1 MNPARMDGTLNK
13 SETGTID
20 TAIVMASSG
29 VFDLTGGSDDSAVGA
44 LTRVGGMT
52 LFQRTV
58 FTLQHAGIS
67 HILTLAGQ
75 EEQPLRSLLDGD
87 HRIHATI
94 RWLPIREFPPSDPE
108 TWAILGNE
116 IKGSCLILGCHM
128 VFSPSLI
135 ESLREGGREGRAVVA
150 VGRPGESGWSGNP
163 GVVTRADP
171 HTGGPVAR
179 VVFCDRESS
188 RMEPVGFEEGKGFAR
203 AADLVVLPA
212 RLLGI
217 SGSWRTPETSPVRL
231 ALEQAAAEGVVQTL
245 SASSHGYQD
254 ARGAGG
260 LHKAER
266 TLFRSLQSVKGTL
279 DGFIDRCVNRRVSG
293 PLSRLFMK
301 LGLSPNTITLLSL
314 VLGLMGAACFAMGS
328 YRSGILGAL
337 LFQLAVIM
345 DCCDG
350 EVARITFAE
359 SRLGQEL
366 DLVSDNIVHVA
377 VFAGIAWGTY
387 EQSPVHSGYLPLLLG
402 AIAVVSTGFSL
413 WCVNRVKALKANALS
428 WRRLRQ
434 VYRTR
439 FEFIL
444 GRVANRDFS
453 IVVLVCAC
461 LGVLPWFLWLVAA
474 GTGFFAGMMAWSLYR
489 ASSFHRS

>member
-1 MNPARMDGTLNK
+1 MDGTLNK
-13 SETGTID
+13 AETGTID
-20 TAIVMASSG
+20 TAILLASSG
-29 VFDLTGGSDDSAVGA
+29 VFDLIGGSDDSNVGA
-44 LTRVGGMT
+44 LTRVGGLT

-58 FTLQHAGIS
+58 FTLQQAGIAQ
-67 HILTLAGQ
+67 ILTLVGQ
-75 EEQPLRSLLDGD
+75 EEQPLRSLIDGD
-87 HRIHATI
+87 PRIQAVI
-94 RWLPIREFPPSDPE
+94 RWLPIREFPPLDPQ
-108 TWAILGNE
+108 TWKTMASE

-128 VFSPSLI
+128 IFSPSLI
-135 ESLREGGREGRAVVA
+135 ECLRDEGREGRAVVA
-150 VGRPGESGWSGNP
+150 VGRPGESGWTGNP
-163 GVVTRADP
+163 GVVMRADL
-171 HTGGPVAR
+171 HTGGHVHR
-179 VVFCDRESS
+179 VVFWDRQSDQLE
-188 RMEPVGFEEGKGFAR
+188 ECEEGKGFAM
-203 AADLVVLPA
+203 AADLVALPA

-217 SGSWRTPETSPVRL
+217 SGAWRTPETSPVRL

-245 SASSHGYQD
+245 SASAHGYQD
-254 ARGAGG
+254 ARVPGG

-279 DGFIDRCVNRRVSG
+279 DGIIDRYVNRRVSR

-301 LGLSPNTITLLSL
+301 LGFSPNTITLLSM

-350 EVARITFAE
+350 EVARLTFAE

-387 EQSPVHSGYLPLLLG
+387 QQSPVHSGYLPLLLG
-402 AIAVVSTGFSL
+402 AIAMVSTGFSL
-413 WCVNRVKALKANALS
+413 WCVNRVKSLKANALN

-444 GRVANRDFS
+444 ERVANRDFS
-453 IVVLVCAC
+453 IVVLGFAC
-461 LGVLPWFLWLVAA
+461 FGVLSWFLWLVAA
-474 GTGFFAGMMAWSLYR
+474 GTSFFAGMMAWSLYR
-489 ASSFHRS
+489 ASFFHRS

>member
-1 MNPARMDGTLNK
+1 MDGILNK

-20 TAIVMASSG
+20 TAIILASSG
-29 VFDLTGGSDDSAVGA
+29 VFDLMGGGDHSPVGA

-67 HILTLAGQ
+67 QILALVGRD
-75 EEQPLRSLLDGD
+75 EQSLRSLIDGD
-87 HRIHATI
+87 PRIHAAI
-94 RWLPIREFPPSDPE
+94 RWLPIREFPPSDPQ
-108 TWAILGNE
+108 TWATLGSDV
-116 IKGSCLILGCHM
+116 KGSCLILGCH
-128 VFSPSLI
+128 VIFSPSLI
-135 ESLREGGREGRAVVA
+135 ESLREEGKEGRAVVA

-163 GVVTRADP
+163 GVVMRADP
-171 HTGGPVAR
+171 HTDGPVSR
-179 VVFCDRESS
+179 VVFCDRESDG
-188 RMEPVGFEEGKGFAR
+188 MDPVELEEGKGVAR
-203 AADLVVLPA
+203 AADMVVLPA

-217 SGSWRTPETSPVRL
+217 SGTWRTPETSPVRL
-231 ALEQAAAEGVVQTL
+231 ALEQAAAEGVVQAL

-254 ARGAGG
+254 VREPGG
-260 LHKAER
+260 LHVAER
-266 TLFRSLQSVKGTL
+266 TLFRSLQSVQGTL
-279 DGFIDRCVNRRVSG
+279 DGFIDRYVNRKVSR

-301 LGLSPNTITLLSL
+301 LGFSPNTITLLSM
-314 VLGLMGAACFAMGS
+314 VAGLMGAACFAMGS

-337 LFQLAVIM
+337 LFQLAVIL

-350 EVARITFAE
+350 EVARLTFAE

-366 DLVSDNIVHVA
+366 DLVSDNIVHMA

-387 EQSPVHSGYLPLLLG
+387 EQSPVQAGYLPLLLG
-402 AIAVVSTGFSL
+402 VIAVVSTGFAL
-413 WCVNRVKALKANALS
+413 WCVNRLKSLKANALY
-428 WRRLRQ
+428 WRRLSQ

-444 GRVANRDFS
+444 DRVANRDFS
-453 IVVLVCAC
+453 IVVLACAC

-474 GTGFFAGMMAWSLYR
+474 GTSVFAVTMAWNLYR
-489 ASSFHRS
+489 ASCVTRS